1 MGIIRIATKKKTVT
15 VLVRIAIVFLSLL
28 VLCAALVIG
37 ISEYVRLSQ
46 IGSVFDSAAEVVGQG
61 DVDCV
66 LVLGAGLQSDG
77 TPSHMLEDRIK
88 VGVEVFK
95 KTGAEVLLMSGDRSS
110 EYYDEP
116 AAMKKYAEE
125 MGVDPSEIIMDK
137 SGFST
142 YESIMRV
149 KEEYGFD
156 NIIVIT
162 QKYHLYRALYIAD
175 SFDVNAVGVSADLR
189 PYRNQFVRE
198 VREILARVKDFV
210 LCL

>member
-1 MGIIRIATKKKTVT
+1 MQKVCFSGKKRAVAVLLKVAIVLLGLLLLCAVT
-15 VLVRIAIVFLSLL
+15 VVGL
-28 VLCAALVIG
+28 
-37 ISEYVRLSQ
+37 SEYVRLSV
-46 IGSVFDSAAEVVGQG
+46 SDRVFDSAADMREKEN
-61 DVDCV
+61 VDCV
-66 LVLGAGLQSDG
+66 LVLGAGLTSNG

-88 VGVEVFK
+88 VGVEIFN
-95 KTGAEVLLMSGDRSS
+95 KTGAAVLLMSGDHSS

-125 MGVDPSEIIMDK
+125 MGVDPSLIMMDK

-142 YESIMRV
+142 YESIMRA

-156 NIIVIT
+156 NVIVIT

-175 SFDVNAVGVSADLR
+175 SFDVDAVGVSADLR

-198 VREILARVKDFV
+198 IREILARVKDFI